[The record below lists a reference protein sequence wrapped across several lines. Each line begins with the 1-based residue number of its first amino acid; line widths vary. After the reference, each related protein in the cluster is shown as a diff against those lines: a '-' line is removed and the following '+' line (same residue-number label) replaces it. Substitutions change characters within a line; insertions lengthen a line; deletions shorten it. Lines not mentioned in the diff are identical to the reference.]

1 MRFSL
6 IKISL
11 LALFCITTVT
21 FGQFH
26 SGAIKFGVQDP
37 QATDAGFNLGYQWE
51 RSIDKNFDIGWE
63 VDWFHK
69 TYTDENLV
77 SELNDF
83 NGDVYGTTNEL
94 LAKTTLY
101 DFPAQFTMEA
111 NFPIPDSKLRVF
123 GNIGLGLDFL
133 FISYKDYS
141 NPDDGNT
148 KAAVDFS
155 WRVGAGI
162 IYPIGTNSELIGE
175 LNYHSSEP
183 SWQYQVHDSNTGRTH
198 TFERSYNMGGILARV
213 GVRFYY

>member
-1 MRFSL
+1 MKFSPFNTL
-6 IKISL
+6 L

-21 FGQFH
+21 IGQYN
-26 SGAIKFGVQDP
+26 SGAIKFGIQNP
-37 QATDAGFNLGYQWE
+37 QATDAGFVLGYQWE

-101 DFPAQFTMEA
+101 DFPAHFTMEA
-111 NFPIPDSKLRVF
+111 NFPIPESKVRVF
-123 GNIGLGLDFL
+123 GSVGLGLDFL
-133 FISYKDYS
+133 FISYKNYS
-141 NPDDGNT
+141 NPDDANT

-155 WRVGAGI
+155 WRLGAGV
-162 IYPIGTNSELIGE
+162 IYPLGTNSELLFE
-175 LNYHSSEP
+175 MNYHSSAP
-183 SWQYQVHDSNTGRTH
+183 SWQYQVHDDKTGRTR
-198 TFERSYNMGGILARV
+198 TFERSYDMSGIMGRV

>member
-1 MRFSL
+1 MRFSPVTW
-6 IKISL
+6 
-11 LALFCITTVT
+11 FCAAFFLITTLT
-21 FGQFH
+21 FGQYN
-26 SGAIKFGVQDP
+26 SGAIKFGVQIP
-37 QATDAGFNLGYQWE
+37 QVTDAGFVLGYQWE

-69 TYTDENLV
+69 TYTDENFV

-83 NGDVYGTTNEL
+83 NGNIGTTNEL

-101 DFPAQFTMEA
+101 DFPAHFTMEA
-111 NFPIPDSKLRVF
+111 NFPIPESKLRVF
-123 GNIGLGLDFL
+123 GSVGLGFDLL

-148 KAAVDFS
+148 KAAMDFS
-155 WRVGAGI
+155 WRAGAGV
-162 IYPIGTNSELIGE
+162 IYPLGTNSELLFE

-183 SWQYQVHDSNTGRTH
+183 SWQYEVHDDRTGRTR
-198 TFERSYNMGGILARV
+198 TFERSYDMRGLMARV